1 MTGLID
7 LDQEKSIVPVGR
19 VRACSS
25 AWRTESIAL
34 TNQRYG
40 SGDCRGRPAGEH
52 LTATALLLESRGAS
66 AGLPTDVRG
75 ATTLARARIAD
86 TSSPTPG

>member
-1 MTGLID
+1 VTGLID

-40 SGDCRGRPAGEH
+40 SGDCRGRPADE
-52 LTATALLLESRGAS
+52 RGRRPRSCSNHMERVPAYRPMS
-66 AGLPTDVRG
+66 AGPRH
-75 ATTLARARIAD
+75 
-86 TSSPTPG
+86 